1 MRRIAVTGTSGSG
14 KTTFARRLATRLG
27 VPHVELDALHWG
39 PNWTEADPATFRAR
53 VAEAIAGDA
62 WVVDGNYSQVRD
74 LYLSRVDTVVW
85 LDLPLRVCL
94 WRVTRRTFTRARS
107 REDLWGTGNRE
118 SWRKQLSRDS
128 LLWWVVTTHGRR
140 RRENAVRFGAL
151 ADAGVTVLRF
161 RSTAEADAWLSGVRR
176 EA

>member
-39 PNWTEADPATFRAR
+39 PNWPEADPATFRAR
-53 VAEAIAGDA
+53 VAGSIAGDA
-62 WVVDGNYSQVRD
+62 WVVDGNYSHVRD
-74 LYLSRVDTVVW
+74 LYLSRVDTIVW